1 MSALAPALLRR
12 AMAAFQVIPDEARGP
27 ALAALDEFLAAPAP
41 ATFLA
46 ATRILRAQARR
57 AVVET
62 TAGATMRRAFA
73 DGVAALRGTA
83 VPPTLIDQIAE
94 ETRTFQ
100 LVVRGAITAQQ
111 DQIAENSR
119 QIAVLIT
126 AVQKHDAAIAN
137 LEQQWQAY
145 LRRLPPQ

>member
-1 MSALAPALLRR
+1 MTDNTPQRLDR
-12 AMAAFQVIPDEARGP
+12 IE
-27 ALAALDEFLAAPAP
+27 AALEH
-41 ATFLA
+41 
-46 ATRILRAQARR
+46 
-57 AVVET
+57 T
-62 TAGATMRRAFA
+62 TANLDQLT
-73 DGVAALRGTA
+73 VK
-83 VPPTLIDQIAE
+83 VDQIAE

>member
-1 MSALAPALLRR
+1 MTDSPQRLDR
-12 AMAAFQVIPDEARGP
+12 IE
-27 ALAALDEFLAAPAP
+27 AALEHTTGNLDQL
-41 ATFLA
+41 TV
-46 ATRILRAQARR
+46 RVDQI
-57 AVVET
+57 AVKVE
-62 TAGATMRRAFA
+62 
-73 DGVAALRGTA
+73 
-83 VPPTLIDQIAE
+83 QIAE